1 MNICGCHNK
10 AALSLKLFKEPGVG
24 QAAILHD
31 GLPHSR
37 PVLIQLSSL
46 GSMNAGVACLG
57 SVVTKTRNDLQCTM
71 TYNDL
76 Q

>member
-37 PVLIQLSSL
+37 PALIQLSSL
-46 GSMNAGVACLG
+46 GSMKMQVLH
-57 SVVTKTRNDLQCTM
+57 V
-71 TYNDL
+71 
-76 Q
+76 